1 MAARDEDD
9 EEFDLGISLESVAAI
24 VDAARAVQEGEESGA
39 LSRADE
45 DEEGLDA
52 EDDENMD
59 EDALRAFISE
69 LNEDEQAALIALAWV
84 GRGDYEADDWEEA
97 RNLARERNIRDPATY
112 LLGIEM
118 LGDMLEEGLEA
129 LGLSLGD
136 VERLTKIREFFIYAL
151 ENGRI
156 DDLPSSVQGRGMLH
170 PPCSLYSVIFLER
183 EISAEFTEV
192 HPARSMPITIYYW
205 NK

>member
-1 MAARDEDD
+1 MAARDQDD

-59 EDALRAFISE
+59 EDALRAFIGE
-69 LNEDEQAALIALAWV
+69 LNEDEQAALIALAWI

-97 RNLARERNIRDPATY
+97 RNLARERNMRDPA
-112 LLGIEM
+112 G
-118 LGDMLEEGLEA
+118 
-129 LGLSLGD
+129 
-136 VERLTKIREFFIYAL
+136 
-151 ENGRI
+151 
-156 DDLPSSVQGRGMLH
+156 
-170 PPCSLYSVIFLER
+170 
-183 EISAEFTEV
+183 
-192 HPARSMPITIYYW
+192 
-205 NK
+205 

>member
-1 MAARDEDD
+1 MAARDDEDED
-9 EEFDLGISLESVAAI
+9 FDLGISLESVAAI

-39 LSRADE
+39 ISRADE

-69 LNEDEQAALIALAWV
+69 LNEDEQASLIALAWI

-97 RNLARERNIRDPATY
+97 RNLARERNMRDPAGD

-129 LGLSLGD
+129 LGLSLD
-136 VERLTKIREFFIYAL
+136 EVE
-151 ENGRI
+151 G
-156 DDLPSSVQGRGMLH
+156 
-170 PPCSLYSVIFLER
+170 
-183 EISAEFTEV
+183 
-192 HPARSMPITIYYW
+192 
-205 NK
+205 